1 LCEIHFHGS
10 AASELF
16 SAAVMSAKLYKTTKS
31 GWMEIK
37 IARCEKATP
46 LNIHHG
52 KSNLLLQKTAGA
64 NDGAALRY
72 YFIIIISASAE
83 NVRAAHPVSQPF
95 HILEIPYREKHAVF
109 ISRRTFVH
117 HSD

>member
-1 LCEIHFHGS
+1 
-10 AASELF
+10 
-16 SAAVMSAKLYKTTKS
+16 
-31 GWMEIK
+31 MEIK

-83 NVRAAHPVSQPF
+83 NVRAAQPTSRF
-95 HILEIPYREKHAVF
+95 HIFEIPYRKGSTRYSSLGSLLFTTLINKEL
-109 ISRRTFVH
+109 SGRTWNEG
-117 HSD
+117 

>member
-16 SAAVMSAKLYKTTKS
+16 RAAVMSAELYKTTQS
-31 GWMEIK
+31 GWK
-37 IARCEKATP
+37 LKSRCEKATP

-72 YFIIIISASAE
+72 YFIIIISASAAKCA
-83 NVRAAHPVSQPF
+83 RRTASQPAF
-95 HILEIPYREKHAVF
+95 HIFEIPYRRKHAVF
-109 ISRRTFVH
+109 ISRPTFVH